1 MRKFQGM
8 FLNGSEQGT
17 YREIFKSAIAYLY
30 VETSNQCKYAKYQPV
45 VIEEC
50 NLNILSTHSKPFRRK
65 GR

>member
-1 MRKFQGM
+1 MQNCQDM

-17 YREIFKSAIAYLY
+17 YREIFKSAKAYLY

-50 NLNILSTHSKPFRRK
+50 NLNILSTHSKLFRRK